1 MDFETCA
8 VAGCFSF
15 TGPSIYIYYIV
26 YMLLCYYIVLYI
38 QKSGRGFGIL
48 GGSGETVALTQK
60 PLAAKGPCRPG

>member
-15 TGPSIYIYYIV
+15 AGPSIYIYIYYII
-26 YMLLCYYIVLYI
+26 YMLYYIILYI

-60 PLAAKGPCRPG
+60 PFAAKGPCRPG

>member
-26 YMLLCYYIVLYI
+26 YMLLCYIILYYIYRKAAEGL
-38 QKSGRGFGIL
+38 GFWVDL
-48 GGSGETVALTQK
+48 VR
-60 PLAAKGPCRPG
+60 PLR